1 MPKNKKNGGTPEFNL
16 SNSMP
21 QQVLANTNATKQS
34 LETDPVA
41 SSVASSVAAPVVA
54 PVAAPVLS
62 VASPAAATKN
72 SSVVAAGNGG
82 KLPGGMN
89 EAFVSMYKLLAIL
102 SALMFVILFL
112 LAWADVFCYTYDQI
126 SQKNQLSKGPV
137 FIKDTTDYNDMKYI
151 TTNSMSDEPYYI
163 FTEESVI
170 SYIYT
175 FFGIFVLLMG
185 IQYGIY
191 FGLMLYSKFK
201 GQTFSD
207 EVKPPM
213 MDVGT
218 IVLAVSGATILTV
231 IYKDYFIKKTQG
243 TLKNIRTHMREIKSF
258 IYSHI
263 TTNSDFLKALTNN
276 DIKALL
282 SIFNSEIT
290 KNNRNDCTSPVSN
303 CDGEVQRMVFTI
315 SLFSFYKDQV
325 PEADPNYQTV
335 ISIFSPENIQ
345 SEKIDPTL
353 YFYYKQAI
361 YIPNIYSTLQDLN
374 GDKFFTDPERESI
387 FMSGLNT
394 LLQTANKK
402 LAILQTIS
410 NGKKSILNY
419 ILVFATT
426 VTLFM
431 GIFIAIYYDNEHVKL
446 AIELIREFI
455 KSIIQWILS
464 KFKGSGAKA
473 KK

>member
-1 MPKNKKNGGTPEFNL
+1 MPKNKKKGGGPALDRFKN
-16 SNSMP
+16 MG
-21 QQVLANTNATKQS
+21 QQVLAKIKDNKQNIVNNITGPGS
-34 LETDPVA
+34 SNPTSVSASAPVEP
-41 SSVASSVAAPVVA
+41 SIKTSVA
-54 PVAAPVLS
+54 
-62 VASPAAATKN
+62 

-112 LAWADVFCYTYDQI
+112 LAWADVFGYTYDQI

-151 TTNSMSDEPYYI
+151 TSNSTSEEPYYI

-191 FGLMLYSKFK
+191 FVFMLYSKFK
-201 GQTFSD
+201 GLTFSD
-207 EVKPPM
+207 EVKPPI
-213 MDVGT
+213 MDIGT
-218 IVLAVSGATILTV
+218 IVLAVSGAAILTV
-231 IYKDYFIKKTQG
+231 IYKHYFIKKSQG

-258 IYSHI
+258 IYSNI
-263 TTNSDFLKALTNN
+263 TTNSDFLTALTNN

-315 SLFSFYKDQV
+315 SLYSFYKDQV

-335 ISIFSPENIQ
+335 ISIFSPDNIQ
-345 SEKIDPTL
+345 HEKIDPTL
-353 YFYYKQAI
+353 YFYYKQPI

-374 GDKFFTDPERESI
+374 GEKFFTDPERETI

-402 LAILQTIS
+402 LAVLQTIS
-410 NGKKSILNY
+410 NGKNTILKY
-419 ILVFATT
+419 ILVFATA

-431 GIFIAIYYDNEHVKL
+431 GVFIAIYYDNEHVKM
-446 AIELIREFI
+446 AIDSIREFI

-464 KFKGSGAKA
+464 KFKGSKGENK
-473 KK
+473 